1 MTTEK
6 TTPVEQVVENMEPN
20 WPGMFRYAVHI
31 VKLSLPENF
40 PDKGPG
46 QQVVVEMLEFGK
58 RLYEASAAKGA
69 EIERLK
75 AELDEARIA
84 EKAEADRA
92 AFIADRYSRQG
103 EEIERLKA
111 NLHTAQT
118 ISGERL
124 EIIRFAETRYRAAT
138 KVNRKDK

>member
-58 RLYEASAAKGA
+58 RLYEAAAADQKGA

-75 AELDEARIA
+75 EEIEGLKVNFQLAKMGGKWSEAAAKSEARIM
-84 EKAEADRA
+84 RA
-92 AFIADRYSRQG
+92 KLAT
-103 EEIERLKA
+103 LKSA
-111 NLHTAQT
+111 LQ
-118 ISGERL
+118 E
-124 EIIRFAETRYRAAT
+124 
-138 KVNRKDK
+138 DK

>member
-20 WPGMFRYAVHI
+20 WPAMFRYAVHI
-31 VKLSLPENF
+31 A
-40 PDKGPG
+40 
-46 QQVVVEMLEFGK
+46 EMNI
-58 RLYEASAAKGA
+58 LYEASAADQKGA
-69 EIERLK
+69 EIEGLK
-75 AELDEARIA
+75 LEKARIK
-84 EKAEADRA
+84 ESLVAEASA
-92 AFIADRYSRQG
+92 ADQRGAEIEG
-103 EEIERLKA
+103 LKEEIERLKA

-124 EIIRFAETRYRAAT
+124 RVAKMMKRHADHHYRSAT